1 MSRPELVLL
10 AYTTLYNTTFC
21 QRARHCCTV
30 HYIYGTNI
38 MCAYTLDVTR
48 RSRTVQA
55 VPHCTPRVARDTGPG
70 AQIHYT
76 SNSCAG

>member
-1 MSRPELVLL
+1 MSRHELVLL
-10 AYTTLYNTTFC
+10 AYTTLYNITFC

-48 RSRTVQA
+48 RSRTVRLSLIAPHAWPVTQA
-55 VPHCTPRVARDTGPG
+55 LEPK
-70 AQIHYT
+70 YT
-76 SNSCAG
+76 KLATFAG